1 MSRISEYETE
11 KSSLIVSVLANQDF
25 ATRRWNETKLPER
38 TRGVKL
44 SRACRG
50 RDGRNENLITVTTGL
65 FVTQLPIRAIDSL

>member
-1 MSRISEYETE
+1 M
-11 KSSLIVSVLANQDF
+11 KQKKAVFLCLLPNQDF
-25 ATRRWNETKLPER
+25 ATCRWNETKLPER

-65 FVTQLPIRAIDSL
+65 FVTPMPIRAIDSLGAIH